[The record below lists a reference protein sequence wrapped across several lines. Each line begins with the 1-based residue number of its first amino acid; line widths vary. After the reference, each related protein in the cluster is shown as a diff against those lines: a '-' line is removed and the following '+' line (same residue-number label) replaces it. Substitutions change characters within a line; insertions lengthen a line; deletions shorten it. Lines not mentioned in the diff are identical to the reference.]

1 MPRIFSKYRNFNK
14 LISMD
19 KLVTRQD
26 AIVGGENGIEPKK
39 DAFL

>member
-1 MPRIFSKYRNFNK
+1 
-14 LISMD
+14 MD